1 MTLIRVT
8 FVFQNRLICS
18 NIIHRATFVS
28 SHIKSFTTTVLTL
41 FILALSFWAGINGSV
56 FDQSNLDICTANN
69 YALESLCWY
78 APEFSVLWRPF
89 VVFQQPNF
97 NGIIIMCYGVLV
109 FVYLALPILRQL
121 LENVIMTY
129 LNLMASS
136 LCRFQSRPQ

>member
-18 NIIHRATFVS
+18 NIIHWVTFVS
-28 SHIKSFTTTVLTL
+28 SHLKSFTTTLFAL
-41 FILALSFWAGINGSV
+41 FILALSFWVGINGSV

-78 APEFSVLWRPF
+78 VPEFSVLWRPF

-97 NGIIIMCYGVLV
+97 NGIIITCYGLLV
-109 FVYLALPILRQL
+109 FVYLALPVLRQL
-121 LENVIMTY
+121 LAQVVIK
-129 LNLMASS
+129 
-136 LCRFQSRPQ
+136 FQKFKNIAFSF